1 MADDDKWQL
10 VLQAIKQTGEQNAA
24 ALNTIAGAMGDL
36 TQEIRTTNM
45 ATIAHGAHFPKN
57 GGSMQMF
64 GMFLVII
71 TGVAGVGLALLAGE
85 QRLNDVRADNTVN
98 IIDATKTINN
108 KIDVRLTTVE
118 KYQTSHEA
126 EVSRFNATQF
136 SDIAWIKLELSKLW
150 YREIRR

>member
-45 ATIAHGAHFPKN
+45 ATIAHGAGFPKN
-57 GGSMQMF
+57 GSSMQMF

-71 TGVAGVGLALLAGE
+71 AGVAGVGMALLSGE
-85 QRLNDVRADNTVN
+85 QRLNDVRAMNASISITMAGD
-98 IIDATKTINN
+98 IND
-108 KIDVRLTTVE
+108 KLDVRLTTVE

-136 SDIAWIKLELSKLW
+136 ENDRWMEKELTKLW
-150 YREIRR
+150 FRGFR